1 METKWPK
8 TMCLRLQMIDHKYMR
23 ENILLIK
30 SFYVDI
36 MWTKKHKNSM
46 WTRCKDISPCIY

>member
-1 METKWPK
+1 MVIRWSK

-36 MWTKKHKNSM
+36 MWTKNTKILCGQDVK
-46 WTRCKDISPCIY
+46 I